1 LLAAAHRAVLTELI
15 FGQIDFT
22 AASDIFVSV
31 GALGHGARAL
41 GLQKNMTPGTMRS
54 GISGHPGDV
63 GKDLALV
70 GGDTWWATWVLGSVG
85 GIMSFSVEKEIEWN
99 GRELSI
105 TVRTDTGSV
114 LCTIPR
120 DTIHA
125 IPIYNDAVGWE
136 IERNKADIFERFKSA
151 LSNKIN
157 LGANRHM
164 EQRICLSLS
173 DVIQAH

>member
-1 LLAAAHRAVLTELI
+1 VEASSKILLR
-15 FGQIDFT
+15 
-22 AASDIFVSV
+22 SV
-31 GALGHGARAL
+31 GILGGS
-41 GLQKNMTPGTMRS
+41 PG
-54 GISGHPGDV
+54 
-63 GKDLALV
+63 
-70 GGDTWWATWVLGSVG
+70 VLDSVG

-120 DTIHA
+120 DTIHG

-136 IERNKADIFERFKSA
+136 IERNKADIFERLKSA

-157 LGANRHM
+157 SEATRHM
-164 EQRICLSLS
+164 EQRICLGLS

>member
-1 LLAAAHRAVLTELI
+1 
-15 FGQIDFT
+15 
-22 AASDIFVSV
+22 
-31 GALGHGARAL
+31 
-41 GLQKNMTPGTMRS
+41 
-54 GISGHPGDV
+54 
-63 GKDLALV
+63 
-70 GGDTWWATWVLGSVG
+70 
-85 GIMSFSVEKEIEWN
+85 MSFSVEREIEWN

-105 TVRTDTGSV
+105 TVRTDIGSV

-120 DTIHA
+120 DTIHS
-125 IPIYNDAVGWE
+125 IPIYNDAVSWE
-136 IERNKADIFERFKSA
+136 IERNKADIFERLKSA

>member
-1 LLAAAHRAVLTELI
+1 
-15 FGQIDFT
+15 
-22 AASDIFVSV
+22 
-31 GALGHGARAL
+31 
-41 GLQKNMTPGTMRS
+41 
-54 GISGHPGDV
+54 
-63 GKDLALV
+63 
-70 GGDTWWATWVLGSVG
+70 
-85 GIMSFSVEKEIEWN
+85 MSFLVEKEIQWN

-105 TVRTDTGSV
+105 TIQTNSGSV

-136 IERNKADIFERFKSA
+136 IERNKADIFERLKSA

-173 DVIQAH
+173 DVVQAH